1 MPGWLFKKVFKSL
14 SFVKIVVGNQ
24 AYSSTHTLYTLL
36 YRYTCL
42 YNVDYLILLKIVLV
56 NVLHIFAFPLV
67 SLLITKER
75 GEEGGAYSGETT
87 YWSMGA
93 YSRKYGIPLS
103 LIFET
108 IVSRGDWLANPANI
122 TVENNGAVDYV
133 GSSLTLHNPLFS
145 VHKL

>member
-1 MPGWLFKKVFKSL
+1 M
-14 SFVKIVVGNQ
+14 FVKIVVGNQ
-24 AYSSTHTLYTLL
+24 AYRSTHTLYTLL
-36 YRYTCL
+36 YRHACL
-42 YNVDYLILLKIVLV
+42 YNVDYLIILKIILV

-67 SLLITKER
+67 SLLITKET
-75 GEEGGAYSGETT
+75 GEEGGAYSGETA

-108 IVSRGDWLANPANI
+108 IVTRGERLGNPANI
-122 TVENNGAVDYV
+122 KAENNSAVGYV
-133 GSSLTLHNPLFS
+133 GSSLTVHNPLFS

>member
-1 MPGWLFKKVFKSL
+1 M
-14 SFVKIVVGNQ
+14 FVKIVVGNQ
-24 AYSSTHTLYTLL
+24 AYRSTHTLYTLL
-36 YRYTCL
+36 YRHACL
-42 YNVDYLILLKIVLV
+42 YNVDYLIILKIILV

-75 GEEGGAYSGETT
+75 GEEGGAYSGETA

-108 IVSRGDWLANPANI
+108 IVSRGDWLGNPAKI

-133 GSSLTLHNPLFS
+133 GSSLTVHNPLFS